1 MTFALYSRLLDV
13 LEQDVLPLTR
23 KGVES
28 GNKIFGAAVLRSSD
42 RSLVAAGTNEETL
55 CPLWHGEMAAIR
67 NVYRLPAKDRPAPS
81 ECLFLSTHEPCSMC
95 LSAIAWGGYR
105 AIYFLFRYEETRD
118 RFQIPHDLRML
129 EEIFR
134 CADGSYVRENLYWTS
149 HDIVT
154 EVERCA
160 PSERA
165 VLLERV
171 SSLRGAY
178 DDPSRRYQAV
188 KGTSSIPLP

>member
-1 MTFALYSRLLDV
+1 MTFDLCSRLLDV
-13 LEQDVLPLTR
+13 LERDVLPLTR

-28 GNKIFGAAVLRSSD
+28 GNKVFGAAVLRSTD

-55 CPLWHGEMAAIR
+55 SPLWHGEMAAIR
-67 NVYRLPAKDRPAPS
+67 NVYLLPAKDRPAPS

-95 LSAIAWGGYR
+95 LSAIAWGGYPT
-105 AIYFLFRYEETRD
+105 IYYLFRYEDTRD

-129 EEIFR
+129 EQIFR
-134 CADGSYVRENLYWTS
+134 CADGSYVRENQYWTS
-149 HDIVT
+149 HDILF
-154 EVERCA
+154 EIERCA

-171 SSLRGAY
+171 ALLREAY
-178 DDPSRRYQAV
+178 DDLSRRYQAT
-188 KGTSSIPLP
+188 KAGGSIPLP